1 MLTTVNHLLQLM
13 GLEDTDMKTNTKPIG
28 AEQLVL
34 DCLKEAY
41 FRRVKAEKLGK
52 TKQLTEEID
61 TLEHAIKYMKS
72 KIPNETSTK

>member
-1 MLTTVNHLLQLM
+1 ML
-13 GLEDTDMKTNTKPIG
+13 

-34 DCLKEAY
+34 TCLKEAY

-61 TLEHAIKYMKS
+61 TLEHAIRYMKS

>member
-1 MLTTVNHLLQLM
+1 
-13 GLEDTDMKTNTKPIG
+13 MKTQTKPIG

-52 TKQLTEEID
+52 TQRLTEEID
-61 TLEHAIKYMKS
+61 TLEHAINYMKT
-72 KIPNETSTK
+72 KVRHETSTN

>member
-1 MLTTVNHLLQLM
+1 M
-13 GLEDTDMKTNTKPIG
+13 GLVDTDMKTNTKPMG

-61 TLEHAIKYMKS
+61 TLEHAIRYMKS
-72 KIPNETSTK
+72 KINHETSTK

>member
-1 MLTTVNHLLQLM
+1 MLTAANHLLQLT
-13 GLEDTDMKTNTKPIG
+13 GLEDIDMKTNTKPIG

-61 TLEHAIKYMKS
+61 TLEHAIRYMKS

>member
-1 MLTTVNHLLQLM
+1 MLTIVNHLLQLM
-13 GLEDTDMKTNTKPIG
+13 GLVDTDMKTETKPIG

>member
-1 MLTTVNHLLQLM
+1 
-13 GLEDTDMKTNTKPIG
+13 MKTQTKPIG

-52 TKQLTEEID
+52 TPRLTEKID
-61 TLEHAIKYMKS
+61 TLEHAIKYMKT
-72 KIPNETSTK
+72 KIPNETSTN